1 MHRRK
6 LEESEI
12 ERSTE
17 IMPVQH
23 IVMFTLQDDVA
34 EDKVAALKKGL
45 LDLPEKLGLFVEYK
59 LGTDLKLEG
68 GQNHPAGK
76 NRSIVWCA
84 SFATIDDYEK
94 YEGSQEHI
102 EVVSNLIKPI
112 IVPGSRAAI
121 QYEL

>member
-45 LDLPEKLGLFVEYK
+45 LDLPEKLGLE
-59 LGTDLKLEG
+59 
-68 GQNHPAGK
+68 A
-76 NRSIVWCA
+76 
-84 SFATIDDYEK
+84 
-94 YEGSQEHI
+94 
-102 EVVSNLIKPI
+102 
-112 IVPGSRAAI
+112 
-121 QYEL
+121 